1 MINAV
6 FYGRYSSAKQNET
19 SIEAQLIVCREF
31 AQRNGINI
39 IREYVDEGI
48 SAKTSNRPQFQQMI
62 KDSYQKEFQRIVVY
76 QLDRFCRNRTD
87 SAIYRNILQENGV
100 KIMSAKENITDDYT
114 GILTTSVIEGLNE
127 FFLLDLS
134 NKVSRNMCL
143 NAEKGQF
150 NGRHC
155 STRLQARN
163 TRFWY
168 IQEKGTGRR

>member
-6 FYGRYSSAKQNET
+6 FYGRYSSKKQNET
-19 SIEAQLIVCREF
+19 SIEAQLIVCRQF

-39 IREYVDEGI
+39 IREYIDEGI
-48 SAKTSNRPQFQQMI
+48 SAKTSKRPQFQQMI
-62 KDSYQKEFQRIVVY
+62 KDSYQKDFQRVLVY
-76 QLDRFCRNRTD
+76 QLDRFSRNRTD

-134 NKVSRNMCL
+134 NKVSRNMRL
-143 NAEKGQF
+143 NAEKGQW
-150 NGRHC
+150 NGRHS
-155 STRLQARN
+155 STWLQTRN
-163 TRFWY
+163 TRLWY
-168 IQEKGTGRR
+168 IQEKGTSRR